1 MNRVP
6 ELDGVR
12 GVAVLL
18 VLVHNTCMSPSLH
31 FGLLV
36 TNGWMGVDLFF
47 VLSGFLITGILR
59 DSRNSQGYFKRFYV
73 RRCLRIWPLYYSV
86 LLFMFVIVPLIRP
99 SEANT
104 VFNARS
110 SPWWSY
116 LLFVQNFLV
125 PVPTMAT
132 GLLAVT
138 WSLAI
143 EEQFYLVWPFVV
155 WVFNE
160 AGLRKIVLVAICISP
175 LLRLYLSLRGVNIYS
190 NTFCRLDG
198 LMAGAC
204 LALIIR
210 SEGFDPS
217 RFVIKA
223 WITLVISAPVALL
236 LEVFHARWVG
246 FSFIALAAVS
256 FVYLALFSKCTW
268 LQALLTNRFLV
279 YTGTIS
285 YGIYLLEKIPVDV
298 AKSFHLDKHQ
308 FLAFPITV
316 VATYAMAAL
325 SWKFIESPFLRLK
338 RFFNSTAACH
348 SQIGDGVTEVLCK

>member
-1 MNRVP
+1 MKRVP
-6 ELDGVR
+6 QLDGLR

-18 VLVHNTCMSPSLH
+18 VLVHNTCMSPPLH
-31 FGLLV
+31 LGLLV
-36 TNGWMGVDLFF
+36 ANGWMGVDLFF

-59 DSRNSQGYFKRFYV
+59 DSRSSQGYFKRFYA
-73 RRCLRIWPLYYSV
+73 RRCLRIWPLYYSA
-86 LLFMFVIVPLIRP
+86 LLFMFVIVPFIRP
-99 SEANT
+99 SEAHT

-155 WVFNE
+155 RVFNE
-160 AGLRKIVLVAICISP
+160 ADLRKIALVAICISP
-175 LLRLYLSLRGVNIYS
+175 LLRLYLSLHGVNIYS

-210 SEGFDPS
+210 SKGFVPS
-217 RFVIKA
+217 RFVIQA
-223 WITLVISAPVALL
+223 WIALVISVPVALL

-256 FVYLALFSKCTW
+256 FVYVALFSRWTW
-268 LQALLTNRFLV
+268 LKALLTNRFLM

-298 AKSFHLDKHQ
+298 AKSFHLDKYQ

-316 VATYAMAAL
+316 VATYAMATL

-338 RFFNSTAACH
+338 RFFDGTTACH
-348 SQIGDGVTEVLCK
+348 SQVGDGVAEVVYK